1 MRRLFYPLLVR
12 VLLVVGLT
20 AAWTPAMATPYI
32 RDVMLV
38 GGSAE
43 EIVTWTATLIPQ
55 GWKMIGQDLNKGAG
69 GDYVHLF
76 YKTESIDD
84 GFNYGAITGF
94 IIAKNYSDKIEYEGR
109 SYFPVPYDGGTSFK
123 TSKGNVNNGTGG
135 TNIYL
140 YYTRDY
146 FSDKRVVTG
155 ISFNSTPTGAVR
167 SINSTTFNNW
177 GYSLNAGNNGDLIY
191 MHVTTATALEPVQIG
206 NGTTGTDFIPFY
218 LGNTAYPY
226 SLSQQIYTAEEIGTA
241 GSIKAI
247 SFFHRKDDMSLN
259 MNGVQIYMKHT
270 DKDSFSGTNL
280 DPMEGFTKVFDGN
293 IAVSGQQW
301 LTIVLNTP
309 FNYDGNSNLMICCYV
324 PVATSPLPHGNTF
337 SYHYADNKMRRVAS
351 GSSINWNNQQ
361 LTGTSA
367 TMRNNIRINIVPNP
381 YRNPVSLAVTELS
394 DNAATVSWQ
403 APAGEHPTIQRYEW
417 QYKKSTD
424 AAWSGQISTSGTSV
438 SLNGLSA
445 FREYQFRVKIIY
457 AGGESS
463 FSLLR
468 FTTAV
473 SLPHFC
479 GFENGMPGW
488 SQVNHNHLLNIDYT
502 GIFGE
507 ASHAGT
513 YGYKFHYYSD
523 ETPQYLIGPRLPGN
537 TAVRVSFY
545 YCRSSTSASQIGK
558 IKVGYSTSTSDI
570 NDFHWEDELTVEGS
584 DWMQYDK
591 DFPSGTRFVAI
602 QSYAQ
607 NTDLYLDDFQFDA
620 YSSLA
625 RPTGLSVSELGDQ
638 RVTLKWNAA
647 DGATEYVYQYRTE
660 NADSWSS
667 EASVSGTSV
676 TLNGLTANTTYVFR
690 VKAGY
695 TNNGSSNYVTF
706 QFLTEGPMVDIPHS
720 QDFENG
726 MGGWRLENGSGRS
739 GISTRAKHGGS
750 YSFEFDEGS
759 PEAQCLRSPLL
770 QGNGA
775 EKVVSFYFKNHAENP
790 EPGSSS
796 LISYVSSFQVGWSTN
811 TNQLSDFVGT
821 TELAAENGEWVHF
834 LLQVPADA
842 KYVMIRVKDHQA
854 WLYVDDIS
862 ITTVPQPVATAASVM
877 GDIQYAATFY
887 DGARSWQLPKG
898 GLAYMVKK
906 EGDDY
911 VFYCIG
917 DVIPAGKPVIILLD
931 KQAGDTGSTKVIPLS
946 VTSYT
951 NVPVLYNI
959 LIGTDSPVTVSNG
972 KIGNGKVYVLGIK
985 NGKLGFYPFSGNTIP
1000 AGKAYILGE

>member
-1 MRRLFYPLLVR
+1 MRRLLYPLLVR

-20 AAWTPAMATPYI
+20 AAWTPAMATSYI

-38 GGSAE
+38 GGSAGD
-43 EIVTWTATLIPQ
+43 IVTWTATLHQQ
-55 GWKMIGQDLNKGAG
+55 GWTFIGQDLNKGAG

-167 SINSTTFNNW
+167 AINSTTFNNW

-206 NGTTGTDFIPFY
+206 NGTTGTSNIPFY

-226 SLSQQIYTAEEIGTA
+226 SLSQQIYTAEDIGTA

-247 SFFHRKDDMSLN
+247 SFFHRRDDKSLS
-259 MNGVQIYMKHT
+259 MNGIQIYMKHT
-270 DKDSFSGTNL
+270 DKDSFTGTAL
-280 DPMEGFTKVFDGN
+280 DPMSGFTKVFDGN

-301 LTIVLNTP
+301 LTILLDTP
-309 FNYDGNSNLMICCYV
+309 FDYDGNSNLMICCYV
-324 PVATSPLPHGNTF
+324 PVATSPQPHGNTF
-337 SYHYADNKMRRVAS
+337 SYHYADNKMRRAAS
-351 GSSINWNNQQ
+351 GSLIVWDNQQ
-361 LTGTSA
+361 LTGSSA
-367 TMRNNIRINIVPNP
+367 TMRNDIRINIVPNP
-381 YRNPVSLAVTELS
+381 YRNPVSLAVAALS

-403 APAGEHPTIQRYEW
+403 APAGEHPTIQSYKW
-417 QYKKSTD
+417 QYKKTAD
-424 AAWSGQISTSGTSV
+424 AAWSGLESTSGTSV

-445 FREYQFRVKIIY
+445 FTEYQFRVQVIY
-457 AGGESS
+457 SGGESS
-463 FSLLR
+463 YSLLR

-473 SLPHFC
+473 SLPYTC

-488 SQVNHNHLLNIDYT
+488 SQANHNHLLNIDYT

-507 ASHAGT
+507 ASHEGV
-513 YGYKFHYYSD
+513 YGYKFQHYSD
-523 ETPQYLIGPRLPGN
+523 ETPQYLISPRLPGN

-545 YCRSSTSASQIGK
+545 YSNSSASASQIGK
-558 IKVGYSTSTSDI
+558 FKVGYSTSTSDI
-570 NDFHWEDELTVEGS
+570 DDFHWEDELTAEQAQ
-584 DWMQYDK
+584 WRLYDN
-591 DFPSGTRFVAI
+591 DFPSGTRFVAV

-638 RVTLKWNAA
+638 HVTLKWNAA
-647 DGATEYVYQYRTE
+647 DGATGYVYQYRQE
-660 NADSWSS
+660 NADSWST

-676 TLNGLTANTTYVFR
+676 TLDGLTANRTYVFR
-690 VKAGY
+690 VKAHYSGGY
-695 TNNGSSNYVTF
+695 SNFVTF
-706 QFLTEGPMVDIPHS
+706 QFLTEGPMVTIPHV
-720 QDFENG
+720 QNFESG

-739 GISTRAKHGGS
+739 GITTREKHGGS

-759 PEAQCLRSPLL
+759 PEAQDLRSPLL

-775 EKVVSFYFKNHAENP
+775 EMVVSFYFKNHAENP
-790 EPGSSS
+790 EPGSSYF
-796 LISYVSSFQVGWSTN
+796 ISYASSFQVGWSTK
-811 TNQLSDFVGT
+811 TNQLSDFGGT
-821 TELAAENGEWVHF
+821 KELAAESGEWVHF
-834 LLQVPADA
+834 SLQIPADA
-842 KYVMIRVKDHQA
+842 KYVMIRVNDHQG

-862 ITTVPQPVATAASVM
+862 ITTVPQPVATEASVM

-887 DGARSWQLPKG
+887 DGSRSWQLPKG
-898 GLAYMVKK
+898 GLAYTVRE
-906 EGDDY
+906 EGDY

-917 DVIPAGKPVIILLD
+917 DVIPAGTPVIILLD

-951 NVPVLYNI
+951 TVPVLYNI
-959 LIGTDSPVTVSNG
+959 LIGTDSPVVVSDG
-972 KIGNGKVYVLGIK
+972 KIGGKTVYVLGIK
-985 NGKLGFYPFSGNTIP
+985 DGKLGFYPFSGSEIP
-1000 AGKAYILGE
+1000 AGKAYILGQ